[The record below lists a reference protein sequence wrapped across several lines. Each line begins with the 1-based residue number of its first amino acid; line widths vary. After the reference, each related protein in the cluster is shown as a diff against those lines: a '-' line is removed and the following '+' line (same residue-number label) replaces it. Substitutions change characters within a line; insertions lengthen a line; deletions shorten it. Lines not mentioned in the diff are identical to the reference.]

1 MKFYLVL
8 VFICTMSLSSTWL
21 ANSAGTQS
29 GMQPIGTGEV
39 RYMGL
44 FKVYDARLLTSGAT
58 TGAAVLKTDVSKC
71 LILNYAVALTTDK
84 FIRGA
89 EMVLQ
94 RQHSKDDLRPVRQQ
108 IDALHA
114 QYRDVQEGDSYTLC
128 YDAASSTTS
137 LSLNDAELVRIVSV
151 DFARFYFGIWL
162 GPDAPLDERLRDDL
176 LAINR

>member
-1 MKFYLVL
+1 MKLYLIM
-8 VFICTMSLSSTWL
+8 VFICMMSLPVSSF
-21 ANSAGTQS
+21 ADSAGMQS
-29 GMQPIGTGEV
+29 RMQPIGHGEV
-39 RYMGL
+39 RYMG
-44 FKVYDARLLTSGAT
+44 FIKVYDASLLASRATSG
-58 TGAAVLKTDVSKC
+58 GKVLDAEISKC
-71 LILNYAVALTTDK
+71 LVLKYAVALSVDK

-94 RQHSKDDLRPVRQQ
+94 RQHDKEDLAAVQQQ

-114 QYRDVQEGDSYTLC
+114 GYRDVQEGDSYSLC
-128 YDAASSTTS
+128 YDAASSTTT
-137 LSLNDAELVRIVSV
+137 LSLNNAELVRIVSA

>member
-1 MKFYLVL
+1 
-8 VFICTMSLSSTWL
+8 
-21 ANSAGTQS
+21 
-29 GMQPIGTGEV
+29 MQPIGKGEV

-44 FKVYDARLLTSGAT
+44 IKVYDASLFASQTT
-58 TGAAVLKTDVSKC
+58 TGGKVLDTEISKC
-71 LILNYAVALTTDK
+71 LILNYAVPLTIDK

-94 RQHSKDDLRPVRQQ
+94 RQHSKEDLRAVRQQ
-108 IDALHA
+108 IDALHV

-128 YDAASSTTS
+128 YDAASSTTT
-137 LSLNDAELVRIVSV
+137 LSLNNEELVHIVSV

-162 GPDAPLDERLRDDL
+162 GPYAPLDEGLRDDL